1 MNTPEV
7 KPQVEIGPVTPPR
20 MQTGPVTQPRI
31 QTSPVTPPRVQ
42 ASTGTQPPAP
52 GRPPAPVERPTALV
66 LNGSPLVTLQTTPV
80 ALEDWAYGFLFSEG
94 IIASA
99 GDVESVAVAEGRVE
113 VRARL
118 SPAWNPEMARRRYL
132 TSGCG
137 KGVTFSSVRDA
148 LGLRPVATD
157 LRVSRETLGGLLGAF
172 QAGCRIYREVGGVH
186 GAAVADVVT
195 GEVLVREDI
204 GRHNAVDKAIGAAL
218 RADWD
223 PARLVVLTT
232 GRISYEI
239 CSKLAR
245 FGVPVGASR
254 TAATDQAIR
263 LARRLGMALVGYL
276 RAGHMVVY
284 TGAERIL

>member
-7 KPQVEIGPVTPPR
+7 KPQAETNPG
-20 MQTGPVTQPRI
+20 RI
-31 QTSPVTPPRVQ
+31 QPL
-42 ASTGTQPPAP
+42 AL

-94 IIASA
+94 IIAGA
-99 GDVESVAVAEGRVE
+99 EDVQSVAVAEGRVE

-157 LRVSRETLGGLLGAF
+157 LRVSREALGEFLGVF
-172 QAGCRIYREVGGVH
+172 QAGCRIYREIGGVH
-186 GAAVADVVT
+186 GAAVVDVAT
-195 GEVLVREDI
+195 GELLVREDI

-218 RADWD
+218 RAGWN

-245 FGVPVGASR
+245 FGVAVGASR

-276 RAGHMVVY
+276 RARHLVVY